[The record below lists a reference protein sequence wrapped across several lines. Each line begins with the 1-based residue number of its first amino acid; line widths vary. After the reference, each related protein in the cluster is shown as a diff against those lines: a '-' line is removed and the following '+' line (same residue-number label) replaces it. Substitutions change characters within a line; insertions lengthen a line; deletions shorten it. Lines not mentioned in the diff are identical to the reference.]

1 MFLFAS
7 LFFYQLRS
15 IVGTLWCTLRLHYF
29 TSHLPEASGA
39 LQCGPAEAGPSVGQ
53 RALPCE
59 VRSDLQGRTRTVA
72 AGRCGLAL
80 RPSHCVVLQK
90 EL

>member
-1 MFLFAS
+1 MVIRKFEIT
-7 LFFYQLRS
+7 YVRS
-15 IVGTLWCTLRLHYF
+15 VVGTLWRTLRLHYF
-29 TSHLPEASGA
+29 TSHLPKASGA

-80 RPSHCVVLQK
+80 HRPSHCIVLQK